1 MLNVEAVFQDMI
13 AFDPDR
19 RRTNHLLKVQAYAE
33 MIGRCEGMDEEDLF
47 WLRIAALLHDIGIKP
62 SLEKYESTAG
72 PYQQRE
78 GSPLARDLLTRR
90 SAPVDRVERIAYLV
104 AHHHEYAN
112 IDGLDYQ
119 ILVEADF
126 LVNCDE
132 GKMDLGGLL
141 SVRDTIFKTGTG
153 IALLNQLFELDI

>member
-78 GSPLARDLLTRR
+78 GSPLARDLLTRLR
-90 SAPVDRVERIAYLV
+90 HLSTGWSASRISSRTITNTPTSTASTIRYWWKPIFSSIATKERWIWAV
-104 AHHHEYAN
+104 C
-112 IDGLDYQ
+112 
-119 ILVEADF
+119 F
-126 LVNCDE
+126 RC
-132 GKMDLGGLL
+132 
-141 SVRDTIFKTGTG
+141 GTLFSKP
-153 IALLNQLFELDI
+153 ALA